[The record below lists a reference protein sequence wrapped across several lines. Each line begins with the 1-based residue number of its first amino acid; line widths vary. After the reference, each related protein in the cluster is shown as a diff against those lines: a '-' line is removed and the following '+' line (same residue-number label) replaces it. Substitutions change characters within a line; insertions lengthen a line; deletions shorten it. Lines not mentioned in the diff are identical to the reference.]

1 MKIERE
7 NLKACAKFAD
17 RLVDLSD
24 GELSDEERQ
33 LVELHTAKCAGCRSE
48 LARLDASLAV
58 LRTTGFQ
65 PVQPILQSSAG
76 LRRTIY
82 YSAALSLVLLLAAG
96 FAAISFFGN
105 DDAPKTARVAP
116 QQDTVRP
123 ANDPQSALL
132 DEASVLHQIALLEQ
146 QARLQASLDLL
157 PNDPWFAEHRAANE
171 ELLTKFKMATAVSMA
186 DQSPDRHES
195 DSGDVTP
202 CTGEKL

>member
-1 MKIERE
+1 MKIERDE
-7 NLKACAKFAD
+7 MRACAEYAD

-24 GELSDEERQ
+24 GELPDDERQ
-33 LVELHTAKCAGCRSE
+33 LVELHAAKCVGCRSE

-58 LRTTGFQ
+58 LRTTGCQ

-132 DEASVLHQIALLEQ
+132 DEATILHQIALIEQ
-146 QARLQASLDLL
+146 QARLQASLDLM
-157 PNDPWFAEHRAANE
+157 PKDPWFAEQRAASE
-171 ELLTKFKMATAVSMA
+171 ELLARFKAAVSHGEELPQ
-186 DQSPDRHES
+186 DESPEPD
-195 DSGDVTP
+195 GDFDDGDT
-202 CTGEKL
+202 L